1 MLSKYFEI
9 HLNITSGEVGGYE
22 HFIRQVK
29 EPININNLKF
39 SRFTKLLTK
48 QKFIRKLVFFR
59 LIWPDTDLVFP
70 RILFKLLKENY
81 DVVDVLENYSY
92 SSFQAVLA
100 KPLVDTK
107 VAVMNWENIV
117 MPAWRFSLR
126 ILVNKR
132 ADAFRVPSI
141 SAKRKLISEG
151 VDEAKISYI
160 PPCVDVDVFRPEKSN
175 VKEMR
180 GLSDNQ
186 VILFVGRLVR
196 QKGLE
201 YLIKSLPQIIKTV
214 PKAMLVVVGDGPF
227 KAELIRLSQELGVT
241 KHVRFLGT
249 YPYDRIQEVY
259 QMADVVVLP
268 SIPTKVWSEQFG
280 YVLIEAMACGKAVVG
295 TRIGAIPE
303 IIIDDVN
310 GYLVPPYSSDS
321 LALSISKL
329 LLDPDKAKDMGKR
342 GREMVIKKFSSS
354 VVKGILSQFYKDLVY

>member
-1 MLSKYFEI
+1 
-9 HLNITSGEVGGYE
+9 
-22 HFIRQVK
+22 
-29 EPININNLKF
+29 
-39 SRFTKLLTK
+39 
-48 QKFIRKLVFFR
+48 
-59 LIWPDTDLVFP
+59 
-70 RILFKLLKENY
+70 
-81 DVVDVLENYSY
+81 
-92 SSFQAVLA
+92 
-100 KPLVDTK
+100 
-107 VAVMNWENIV
+107 
-117 MPAWRFSLR
+117 
-126 ILVNKR
+126 
-132 ADAFRVPSI
+132 
-141 SAKRKLISEG
+141 G

-354 VVKGILSQFYKDLVY
+354 VVTGILSQFYKDLVY